1 MCFSQYPGWTLTSD
15 GSLFMATVNDDAA
28 GTYRCTPYNSY
39 GTMGSSGP
47 TSVILQVSVQ
57 SRSPGS
63 PESYCVL
70 HEATVMINVRQI
82 TFHTP
87 QIPVLLFRCDPKSA
101 TESVLLVPPSCL
113 LQYCELFFLISH
125 NCICHSELKAFR
137 ETTFYWPFYS
147 DVSPLTLI
155 EVNSE

>member
-1 MCFSQYPGWTLTSD
+1 MHFSQYPGWTLAPD

-28 GTYRCTPYNSY
+28 GMYRCTPYNSY
-39 GTMGSSGP
+39 GTMGTSGP

-57 SRSPGS
+57 SRPPGS
-63 PESYCVL
+63 LTTGMLCITWSHCNDV
-70 HEATVMINVRQI
+70 HRQI
-82 TFHTP
+82 TFHAP
-87 QIPVLLFRCDPKSA
+87 QIPPLWFRCDLKAHRICLRICPVLM
-101 TESVLLVPPSCL
+101 TELSIVII
-113 LQYCELFFLISH
+113 LISH
-125 NCICHSELKAFR
+125 NCICHSKLKTLR